1 MDAQALLFAFIRVFF
16 FSSAFYFSMTSPKMP
31 YWRLSGFYWFY
42 FASLGIV
49 VPFWSLYL
57 NSLGFDAK
65 SIGELMAILMAT
77 KIVAPYL
84 WSWIADHT
92 GHCMKII
99 RIASICSSIAFLG
112 VFINSS
118 FWWLALVMLL
128 FSFFWNATLPQF
140 EANTMNYL
148 GADTHK
154 YSVVRLWGS
163 LGFVFS
169 VVIIGFLLDEVG
181 YQLVPIS
188 IFILYVCITVFSF
201 LVSDAPQKALHTNHK
216 SILKV
221 IKKPHVIALLLVC
234 FLMQVSHAP
243 YYTFYSLY
251 LKQFDYSSA
260 TLGWL
265 WALGVMAEVV
275 LFMFMHKL
283 MPKYSTKFLLII
295 ALFLTTVRWL
305 LIGTYV
311 ENFPVIVFAQCL
323 HAASFGLYH
332 AIAIELFH
340 KNFKGKLQ
348 GRGQALYSAL
358 SFGAGGALGTVL
370 SGAFWDVYS
379 PQIIFNAAAGAS
391 FVALLITL
399 NFSSLEARAEN

>member
-1 MDAQALLFAFIRVFF
+1 
-16 FSSAFYFSMTSPKMP
+16 MTTQMP
-31 YWRLSGFYWFY
+31 YWRLSGFYWVY

-49 VPFWSLYL
+49 VPYWSLYL

-99 RIASICSSIAFLG
+99 RIASICSLITFVG
-112 VFINSS
+112 VFLNSS
-118 FWWLALVMLL
+118 FWWLVVVMLL

-148 GADTHK
+148 GEHTHK

-163 LGFVFS
+163 LGFVCA
-169 VVIIGFLLDEVG
+169 VIVIGTMLDEYG

-188 IFILYVCITVFSF
+188 VFIIYALIVVFSF
-201 LVSDAPQKALHTNHK
+201 LVNDAPCQSTHIEHG

-221 IKKPHVIALLLVC
+221 LKQPHVIALLLVC
-234 FLMQVSHAP
+234 FLMQMSHGP
-243 YYTFYSLY
+243 YYTFYSIY

-265 WALGVMAEVV
+265 WALGVIAEII

-283 MPKYSTKFLLII
+283 MPKYGPRLLLIV
-295 ALFLTTVRWL
+295 ALILTTIRWL
-305 LIGTYV
+305 LIGSFV
-311 ENFPVIVFAQCL
+311 DSLLMVIFAQCL

-332 AIAIELFH
+332 AVAIELFH
-340 KNFKGKLQ
+340 QNFKGKLQ
-348 GRGQALYSAL
+348 GRGQALYSAI
-358 SFGAGGALGTVL
+358 SFGAGGAVGTLL
-370 SGAFWDVYS
+370 SGAYWDTYS
-379 PQIIFNAAAGAS
+379 PQIIFGVAAAAS
-391 FVALLITL
+391 FAAFLIVLKFTNL
-399 NFSSLEARAEN
+399 ENKAGINQSLKT

>member
-1 MDAQALLFAFIRVFF
+1 
-16 FSSAFYFSMTSPKMP
+16 MTTQMP
-31 YWRLSGFYWFY
+31 YWRLSGFYWVY

-49 VPFWSLYL
+49 VPYWSLYL

-99 RIASICSSIAFLG
+99 RIASVCSLVTFVG
-112 VFINSS
+112 VFFNSS
-118 FWWLALVMLL
+118 FWWLVVVMLL

-148 GADTHK
+148 GENTHK

-169 VVIIGFLLDEVG
+169 VIIIGTMLDEYG

-188 IFILYVCITVFSF
+188 VFIIYVLIVIFSF
-201 LVSDAPQKALHTNHK
+201 LVNDAPCKSTHIEHG

-221 IKKPHVIALLLVC
+221 LKQPHVIALLLVC
-234 FLMQVSHAP
+234 FLMQMSHGP
-243 YYTFYSLY
+243 YYTFYSIY
-251 LKQFDYSSA
+251 LKQFDYSST

-265 WALGVMAEVV
+265 WALGVIAEII

-283 MPKYSTKFLLII
+283 MPKYGPRLLLIV
-295 ALFLTTVRWL
+295 ALILTTIRWL
-305 LIGTYV
+305 LIGSYV
-311 ENFPVIVFAQCL
+311 DNLLMVIFAQCL

-332 AIAIELFH
+332 AVAIELFH
-340 KNFKGKLQ
+340 QNFKGKLQ
-348 GRGQALYSAL
+348 GRGQALYSAI
-358 SFGAGGALGTVL
+358 SFGAGGAVGTLL
-370 SGAFWDVYS
+370 SGAYWDIYS
-379 PQIIFNAAAGAS
+379 PQVIFGVAAVAS
-391 FVALLITL
+391 FVAFLVVLKFTNLENKTGI
-399 NFSSLEARAEN
+399 NQSLKT